1 MSLTIVP
8 KNWGDE
14 AGSIRSTHAVG
25 VPMGSWWASSL
36 PICPVIVLRRRH
48 HREVKDRLVHATDAD
63 AHVRHA
69 GRAEDDARLGQK
81 VLLAIERD
89 LRLPTQY
96 SNWPVVI
103 LSEHGRLTA
112 KPKAFARCD
121 CPS

>member
-1 MSLTIVP
+1 MIQSPLCS
-8 KNWGDE
+8 WGL
-14 AGSIRSTHAVG
+14 
-25 VPMGSWWASSL
+25 WWASLL
-36 PICPVIVLRRRH
+36 PVRPVVVLRRRH
-48 HREVKDRLVHATDAD
+48 HREVKDRFVHATDAD

-81 VLLAIERD
+81 VLLT
-89 LRLPTQY
+89 LRLAFVCPSTQY
-96 SNWPVVI
+96 SKWPVVI